1 MKQKY
6 GDQDEEEREMRMNML
21 GAKQVSGFDLKKH
34 QDKQKFTDIN
44 DVKEDED
51 ESSED
56 DEQNEDEDQQKDDK
70 ELEEEKEELDENL
83 LNLE

>member
-34 QDKQKFTDIN
+34 QDKEKFTDIN
-44 DVKEDED
+44 DVKEED

-56 DEQNEDEDQQKDDK
+56 DEQNEDGELQKNDAQ
-70 ELEEEKEELDENL
+70 LEEEKEELDENL